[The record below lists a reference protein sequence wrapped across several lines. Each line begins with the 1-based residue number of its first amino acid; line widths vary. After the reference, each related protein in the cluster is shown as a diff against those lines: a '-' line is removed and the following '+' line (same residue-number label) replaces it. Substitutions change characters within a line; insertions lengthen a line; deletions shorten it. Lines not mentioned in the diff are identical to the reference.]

1 MPQLN
6 NGWRFSGC
14 NLRDGDVWIVSWLF
28 FAFSSPAGLIECVLS
43 KPRPGCFL
51 SYGGDSVAEA
61 DEFHFCWKTFNTWV
75 QGDLGYRGWYVSSAK
90 VHLCLCL
97 TVWPY
102 AGCTPDTGCSL
113 VTSKTKQTT
122 NCIAICQWVPF
133 SPDDNHSGGVA
144 WRRLMDCIHL
154 RRLLG
159 QRNLGVGDI
168 FCDISILRLFY
179 GLRKALFY
187 CFFVFRKIS
196 FRYFSLSKK
205 RMSKMLK
212 FPA

>member
-14 NLRDGDVWIVSWLF
+14 NLRDGDLLDRVMALLRF
-28 FAFSSPAGLIECVLS
+28 LSPSRANWMCTFQTRLDV
-43 KPRPGCFL
+43 L

-187 CFFVFRKIS
+187 CLFVFRKIS
-196 FRYFSLSKK
+196 FRYFTLSKK